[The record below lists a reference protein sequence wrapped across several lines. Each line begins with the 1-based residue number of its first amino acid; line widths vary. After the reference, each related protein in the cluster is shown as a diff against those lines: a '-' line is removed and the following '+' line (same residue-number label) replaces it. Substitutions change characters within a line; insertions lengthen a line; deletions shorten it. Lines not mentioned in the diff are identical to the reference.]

1 MVRPVVVITGGASG
15 IGLAT
20 AQAYAQKGFRVVIG
34 GRRESALKDAL
45 AQMPP
50 QSDVQGRSLDVAQR
64 ESVNTFFQWVHDS
77 IGPTDILIQA
87 AGVNI
92 KERSMEMLSPKQWD
106 DLMAIN
112 ATGAYNCMHAVLPS
126 MKQRKQ
132 GLIIN
137 ISSIAGKRAI
147 ALGGIAYSASK
158 FAMSALSLCVS
169 NEVAS
174 DGIRITTV
182 YPGEVNTPILEHRP
196 SPVSEEHRAKILQ
209 PNDVAA
215 VLLSLAELPSS
226 VHIPELVV
234 KPLQQT
240 WY

>member
-64 ESVNTFFQWVHDS
+64 ENVNTFFQWVHDS

-87 AGVNI
+87 AGVTS
-92 KERSMEMLSPKQWD
+92 KETKHEMLSPKQWD

-112 ATGAYNCMHAVLPS
+112 ATGAYNCMHARPPLDETTEARAS
-126 MKQRKQ
+126 
-132 GLIIN
+132 
-137 ISSIAGKRAI
+137 SSI
-147 ALGGIAYSASK
+147 SPASQE
-158 FAMSALSLCVS
+158 SVLSRWEES
-169 NEVAS
+169 
-174 DGIRITTV
+174 
-182 YPGEVNTPILEHRP
+182 PIP
-196 SPVSEEHRAKILQ
+196 Q
-209 PNDVAA
+209 
-215 VLLSLAELPSS
+215 
-226 VHIPELVV
+226 
-234 KPLQQT
+234 
-240 WY
+240 